1 MDFRAGLNMEIYKY
15 YIDLAFN
22 NIIEYVIL
30 DEGWTKSTTEILDDN
45 EGLDVPELIQYAKSK
60 NVEIILWVL
69 WKPLNEAPD
78 EILKLYSSWGA
89 VGVKV
94 DFMQRSD
101 QHMVESY
108 EEIARI
114 AAQYKLLVDY
124 HGRI

>member
-15 YIDLAFN
+15 YIDFAFN

-94 DFMQRSD
+94 DFMQRGD

>member
-1 MDFRAGLNMEIYKY
+1 VDFRAGLNMEIYKY

>member
-1 MDFRAGLNMEIYKY
+1 MEIYKY
-15 YIDLAFN
+15 YIDFAFN

-45 EGLDVPELIQYAKSK
+45 EDLDVPELIQYAKSK

>member
-1 MDFRAGLNMEIYKY
+1 MEIYKY